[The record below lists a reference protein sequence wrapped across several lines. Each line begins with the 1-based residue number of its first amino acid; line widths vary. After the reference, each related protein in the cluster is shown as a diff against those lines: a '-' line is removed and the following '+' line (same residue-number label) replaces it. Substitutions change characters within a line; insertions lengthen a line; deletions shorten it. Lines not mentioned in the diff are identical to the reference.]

1 MVLPVNPGAGPAVLK
16 NMGHRE
22 IRVVAAG
29 PGQAVAAGLHL
40 LLLAALAGVAGLGP
54 YGLLAGVAYAA
65 GLLGL
70 LSGAMSRAGRA
81 ALGPADLVTLGRAL
95 LVGGVTALVV
105 DALLT
110 GVPATTA
117 IVALAAVALALD
129 AVDGQVARRTGTTSP
144 LGARFDME
152 VDAYLILVLS
162 VYVAGLVGPWALGI
176 GAMRYGFVL
185 AGQAWPWLQGT
196 LPPSYAAK
204 TVAAAQGVALV
215 VVSAGVL
222 AHPAAVAL
230 VAAALLLL
238 CWSFGRDVVR
248 LRRDARTGAVA
259 GPERPGPVA
268 GPGRAGN
275 GSPQATGSAVTTTLS
290 R

>member
-1 MVLPVNPGAGPAVLK
+1 M
-16 NMGHRE
+16 
-22 IRVVAAG
+22 AAG

-40 LLLAALAGVAGLGP
+40 LLLATLAGSAGLGP

-81 ALGPADLVTLGRAL
+81 TLGPADLVTLGRAL

-105 DALLT
+105 DALVT
-110 GVPATTA
+110 GVPATIA
-117 IVALAAVALALD
+117 IVALAVVALALD
-129 AVDGQVARRTGTTSP
+129 AVDGQVARRTGTASP
-144 LGARFDME
+144 FGARFDME

-162 VYVAGLVGPWALGI
+162 VYVAGLVGPWALAI

-185 AGQAWPWLQGT
+185 AGRAWPWLTGT
-196 LPPSYAAK
+196 VAPSYAAK

-215 VVSAGVL
+215 VVSAGVM
-222 AHPAAVAL
+222 AQATAVAL

-248 LRRDARTGAVA
+248 LRRNALCGAVT
-259 GPERPGPVA
+259 GPGPERERPGPLA

-275 GSPQATGSAVTTTLS
+275 DGRQVTGSAVTTTLS